1 MNIEKS
7 RLISEAAPHLNASLG
22 TINGNEFAAIVPVIP
37 GHIGGRET
45 NIVSAKALHKAL
57 GVGKDFSTWIT
68 DRISEYD
75 FTIGHDYSVH
85 KTISPN
91 LGKSPN
97 GAAYSKIK
105 QSGRPGKDYLLSVG
119 MAKELAMIER
129 NDQGRAIRR
138 YFIQCEEEL
147 QRSVPEIAARYRRQL
162 KARISAA
169 NNFKPMCD
177 ALNMARA
184 EMGKTTQQHHYT
196 NESNMISRIV
206 LGGLTAKQ
214 WARINGYSGEP
225 RDHMNAEQLEHLSYL
240 ESTNITLI
248 DMGMEVVDHLFC
260 SCSDST
266 KTFVHARDVN
276 EMSAMYCASG
286 SSNSEFSESIKK
298 SLPLCGNTVYG
309 YKAPHK
315 TGAGIGVLKILKA
328 TYDAPSVFFYVVG
341 LTHPFFGRW
350 CIIQRLCQS
359 MVAQAG
365 ASSEAPVSFRAGY
378 ANPVWATT
386 SEIGVSGG
394 SVTCYLKEAATCWLL
409 PLPKN
414 RNLSGLSPQF
424 AAIARQ
430 LPPKFIILLPSLNAM
445 LAVLWCAITSAFL
458 LVVSAWRWHMIK
470 TYDVHMDPLERTS
483 QIITLTEVINDILVS
498 SSPSRDEK
506 LKALLAILD
515 LAVRDVHFLLE
526 GGEMPGKTGATNE

>member
-105 QSGRPGKDYLLSVG
+105 HSGRPGKDYLLSVG

-147 QRSVPEIAARYRRQL
+147 QRTVPEIAARYRRQL

-184 EMGKTTQQHHYT
+184 ELGKTTQQRHYSNES
-196 NESNMISRIV
+196 NESNMIARIV
-206 LGGLTAKQ
+206 LGGMTAKQ
-214 WARINGYSGEP
+214 WAQANGITGEP
-225 RDHMNAEQLEHLSYL
+225 RDSMNAAQLEHLSYL

-248 DMGMEVVDHLFC
+248 ELGQDYDQRKAELIRLSQRWLAKRMRV
-260 SCSDST
+260 S
-266 KTFVHARDVN
+266 HA
-276 EMSAMYCASG
+276 
-286 SSNSEFSESIKK
+286 
-298 SLPLCGNTVYG
+298 
-309 YKAPHK
+309 
-315 TGAGIGVLKILKA
+315 
-328 TYDAPSVFFYVVG
+328 
-341 LTHPFFGRW
+341 
-350 CIIQRLCQS
+350 
-359 MVAQAG
+359 
-365 ASSEAPVSFRAGY
+365 
-378 ANPVWATT
+378 
-386 SEIGVSGG
+386 
-394 SVTCYLKEAATCWLL
+394 
-409 PLPKN
+409 
-414 RNLSGLSPQF
+414 
-424 AAIARQ
+424 
-430 LPPKFIILLPSLNAM
+430 
-445 LAVLWCAITSAFL
+445 
-458 LVVSAWRWHMIK
+458 
-470 TYDVHMDPLERTS
+470 
-483 QIITLTEVINDILVS
+483 
-498 SSPSRDEK
+498 
-506 LKALLAILD
+506 
-515 LAVRDVHFLLE
+515 
-526 GGEMPGKTGATNE
+526 

>member
-7 RLISEAAPHLNASLG
+7 RLISEAAPHLNAYQG

-169 NNFKPMCD
+169 NLFKPMCV
-177 ALNMARA
+177 ALESARA
-184 EMGKTTQQHHYT
+184 EQGKQTQARHYS
-196 NESNMISRIV
+196 NESNMIARIV
-206 LGGLTAKQ
+206 LGGMTAKQ
-214 WARINGYSGEP
+214 WAQANGITGEP
-225 RDHMNAEQLEHLSYL
+225 RDSMNAAQLEHLAYL

-248 DMGMEVVDHLFC
+248 DMGMEYEQR
-260 SCSDST
+260 
-266 KTFVHARDVN
+266 KG
-276 EMSAMYCASG
+276 E
-286 SSNSEFSESIKK
+286 
-298 SLPLCGNTVYG
+298 
-309 YKAPHK
+309 
-315 TGAGIGVLKILKA
+315 
-328 TYDAPSVFFYVVG
+328 
-341 LTHPFFGRW
+341 LTRLSQRW
-350 CIIQRLCQS
+350 LAKRL
-359 MVAQAG
+359 
-365 ASSEAPVSFRAGY
+365 EA
-378 ANPVWATT
+378 
-386 SEIGVSGG
+386 
-394 SVTCYLKEAATCWLL
+394 
-409 PLPKN
+409 
-414 RNLSGLSPQF
+414 
-424 AAIARQ
+424 
-430 LPPKFIILLPSLNAM
+430 LN
-445 LAVLWCAITSAFL
+445 V
-458 LVVSAWRWHMIK
+458 
-470 TYDVHMDPLERTS
+470 
-483 QIITLTEVINDILVS
+483 
-498 SSPSRDEK
+498 
-506 LKALLAILD
+506 
-515 LAVRDVHFLLE
+515 
-526 GGEMPGKTGATNE
+526 

>member
-7 RLISEAAPHLNASLG
+7 RLISEAAPHLNASLS

-37 GHIGGRET
+37 GHIGGREA

-147 QRSVPEIAARYRRQL
+147 QRSVRQL
-162 KARISAA
+162 KARIRAA
-169 NNFKPMCD
+169 NNYKPMCD

-184 EMGKTTQQHHYT
+184 EQGKTTQQHHYT

-248 DMGMEVVDHLFC
+248 DMGMEYEQRKGELARL
-260 SCSDST
+260 SQRWLA
-266 KTFVHARDVN
+266 KRLEAVHV
-276 EMSAMYCASG
+276 
-286 SSNSEFSESIKK
+286 
-298 SLPLCGNTVYG
+298 
-309 YKAPHK
+309 
-315 TGAGIGVLKILKA
+315 
-328 TYDAPSVFFYVVG
+328 
-341 LTHPFFGRW
+341 
-350 CIIQRLCQS
+350 
-359 MVAQAG
+359 
-365 ASSEAPVSFRAGY
+365 
-378 ANPVWATT
+378 
-386 SEIGVSGG
+386 
-394 SVTCYLKEAATCWLL
+394 
-409 PLPKN
+409 
-414 RNLSGLSPQF
+414 
-424 AAIARQ
+424 
-430 LPPKFIILLPSLNAM
+430 
-445 LAVLWCAITSAFL
+445 
-458 LVVSAWRWHMIK
+458 
-470 TYDVHMDPLERTS
+470 
-483 QIITLTEVINDILVS
+483 
-498 SSPSRDEK
+498 
-506 LKALLAILD
+506 
-515 LAVRDVHFLLE
+515 
-526 GGEMPGKTGATNE
+526 

>member
-7 RLISEAAPHLNASLG
+7 RLISEAAPHLNASLS

-225 RDHMNAEQLEHLSYL
+225 RDHMNAEQLERLSYL

-248 DMGMEVVDHLFC
+248 DMGMEYEQR
-260 SCSDST
+260 
-266 KTFVHARDVN
+266 KG
-276 EMSAMYCASG
+276 E
-286 SSNSEFSESIKK
+286 
-298 SLPLCGNTVYG
+298 
-309 YKAPHK
+309 
-315 TGAGIGVLKILKA
+315 
-328 TYDAPSVFFYVVG
+328 
-341 LTHPFFGRW
+341 LTRLSQRW
-350 CIIQRLCQS
+350 LAKRL
-359 MVAQAG
+359 
-365 ASSEAPVSFRAGY
+365 EA
-378 ANPVWATT
+378 
-386 SEIGVSGG
+386 
-394 SVTCYLKEAATCWLL
+394 
-409 PLPKN
+409 
-414 RNLSGLSPQF
+414 
-424 AAIARQ
+424 
-430 LPPKFIILLPSLNAM
+430 LN
-445 LAVLWCAITSAFL
+445 V
-458 LVVSAWRWHMIK
+458 
-470 TYDVHMDPLERTS
+470 
-483 QIITLTEVINDILVS
+483 
-498 SSPSRDEK
+498 
-506 LKALLAILD
+506 
-515 LAVRDVHFLLE
+515 
-526 GGEMPGKTGATNE
+526 